1 MVKTMTMTKVLGKV
15 SDYFHSFFHGQKML
29 ERDGELHILD
39 GRKVWFIS
47 DLHFGHKGII
57 PWCRADS
64 FINIDEMHRVLIN
77 NWNSVVDSDDRI
89 FCLGDFG
96 RLKFRSQLKG
106 HIIMTQGNH
115 DTKQWNNQYILRYR
129 DTKFL
134 VMHDPNTDP
143 NEYEDGWVVHG
154 HSHRT
159 APFVDAE
166 RRRVNVSCEVLQY
179 RPVTMEQIYAL
190 VRQSEQ
196 CLVTRWEL

>member
-1 MVKTMTMTKVLGKV
+1 
-15 SDYFHSFFHGQKML
+15 ML
-29 ERDGELHILD
+29 ERDGELQILD

-64 FINIDEMHRVLIN
+64 FINIEEMHRVLIK
-77 NWNSVVDSDDRI
+77 NWNSAVDPDDRI

-115 DTKQWNNQYILRYR
+115 DTKQWDKQYILRYR
-129 DTKFL
+129 NTKFL
-134 VMHDPNTDP
+134 VVHDPKTAPD
-143 NEYEDGWVVHG
+143 EYDGEWVVHG

-166 RRRVNVSCEVLQY
+166 RRRVNVSCEVLRY
-179 RPVTMEQIYAL
+179 CPVTMEQIYAI
-190 VRQSEQ
+190 VRESEQ
-196 CLVTRWEL
+196 YPITRWEL